1 MSLHCFETFGSWRDT
16 PKKAANS
23 NVNKIG
29 GHVVLAVGLGE
40 NATARTA
47 LHAANSN
54 QIITV
59 SSAAELSQAM
69 LTAFAPLQIYVPLM
83 CLKNDVLG
91 VANWLHRSNYT
102 GTLCVLSPKL
112 PKPKMVAMEIQ
123 AACPSVKVEIAFED
137 QFPVSLSAL
146 RG

>member
-1 MSLHCFETFGSWRDT
+1 MSLHCFETFRSWQDT
-16 PKKAANS
+16 PRDAANS
-23 NVNKIG
+23 NGNMKG
-29 GHVVLAVGLGE
+29 GQVILAVGLGD

-47 LHAANSN
+47 LHAANAN

-59 SSAAELSQAM
+59 PSIDDLSQAM
-69 LTAFAPLQIYVPLM
+69 LAAFAPLQIYVPLM

-123 AACPSVKVEIAFED
+123 AACPSVKVELAFEEH
-137 QFPVSLSAL
+137 FRSIS
-146 RG
+146 